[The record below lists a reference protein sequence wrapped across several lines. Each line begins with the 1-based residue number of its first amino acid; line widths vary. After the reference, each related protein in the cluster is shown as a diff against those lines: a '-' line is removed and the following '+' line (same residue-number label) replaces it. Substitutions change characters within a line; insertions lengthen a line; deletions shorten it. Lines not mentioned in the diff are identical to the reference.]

1 MVDKEALS
9 NLLDGNIEKAVGIPK
24 WPKIFQRDI
33 KGVDISASLTLLSFN
48 KFSFLNATLLEYQ

>member
-33 KGVDISASLTLLSFN
+33 EGVHISASLTLLSFN